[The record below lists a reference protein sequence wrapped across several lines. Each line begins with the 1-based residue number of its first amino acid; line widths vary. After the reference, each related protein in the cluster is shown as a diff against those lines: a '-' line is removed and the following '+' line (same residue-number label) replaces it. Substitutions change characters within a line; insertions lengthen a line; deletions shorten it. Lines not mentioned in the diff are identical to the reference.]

1 MEAEVKAKK
10 IRAPRA
16 PRAKAV
22 KAVEAEEKLVE
33 EASGRYLYAVG
44 RRKESVAQVRLTP
57 NGKGTITVN
66 EQKFEKYFPVISLQ
80 EALKAPLK
88 AVGQDGVVDI
98 WARVKGGGNR
108 GQAEAIRL
116 GISRALVMQDPTF
129 RVSLKRLDFLR
140 RDPRV
145 KERKKYGLKG
155 ARRAP
160 QWAKR

>member
-1 MEAEVKAKK
+1 MEAELKK
-10 IRAPRA
+10 PKTPRA
-16 PRAKAV
+16 PRAKTA
-22 KAVEAEEKLVE
+22 KPKETEEKE
-33 EASGRYLYAVG
+33 SSATSGRYLYAIG
-44 RRKESVAQVRLTP
+44 RRKQSVAQVRLFQG
-57 NGKGTITVN
+57 GKGKITVN
-66 EQKFEKYFPVISLQ
+66 EQDFEKYFPLASLQ
-80 EALKAPLK
+80 ESLRSPLK
-88 AVGQDGVVDI
+88 AVGQFGTVDI
-98 WARVKGGGNR
+98 WARVKGGGIR

-129 RVSLKRLDFLR
+129 RTSLKRLDFLR